1 MSNSRMLFLKYNL
14 SVTYMISIKNPGKT
28 EQVGDIVRL
37 LRSNYLRRQSRGGN
51 VFSRVLV
58 CLFVFVYVCVC
69 WFVCPDDYSNR
80 IIAITMRFSGVDKT
94 VLE

>member
-1 MSNSRMLFLKYNL
+1 
-14 SVTYMISIKNPGKT
+14 MISIKNPGKT

-80 IIAITMRFSGVDKT
+80 IIAITMRFSGIYIT
-94 VLE
+94 VPK